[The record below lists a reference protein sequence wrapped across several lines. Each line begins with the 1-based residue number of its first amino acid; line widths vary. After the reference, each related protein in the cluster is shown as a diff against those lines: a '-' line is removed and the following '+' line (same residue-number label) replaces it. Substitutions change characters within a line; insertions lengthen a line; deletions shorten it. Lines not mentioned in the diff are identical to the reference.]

1 MKKIK
6 LSIMFN
12 IIIVIYTI
20 FASIIM
26 FNGLKFMSDSLSLQ
40 DTNLSMFRFFT
51 VDSNVFMGLVS
62 LVFAVYEI
70 CLLRG
75 KIKEIPKFMS
85 AIKLMATAGVTLTF
99 VVVFGYLGLMT
110 GYGAMVQNSN
120 LFFHLLTPILSIYTF
135 VFLEENDLRL
145 RTSLLGAVP
154 TFLYEIYYVSNII
167 VHMENHSVSPLY
179 DWYYF
184 AQGGTLQ
191 MIIVAP
197 GMIIISAILSAI
209 LLKGN
214 RVFNK

>member
-1 MKKIK
+1 
-6 LSIMFN
+6 
-12 IIIVIYTI
+12 
-20 FASIIM
+20 
-26 FNGLKFMSDSLSLQ
+26 MSDSLSLQ

-62 LVFAVYEI
+62 LIFAVYEI

-110 GYGAMVQNSN
+110 GYFAMVQNSN

-167 VHMENHSVSPLY
+167 VHMENYSVSPLY